1 MANELYISFLNGV
14 RFYTVDPAQQGQY
27 QTRHFDDY
35 WAKEQRK
42 NFEMP
47 VDYKQKWQTNDSF
60 PLQYESNFASIN
72 LKVIDCNQNTLIDQ
86 NAVQVRINKYLPGH
100 FVYENTISW
109 ASVPVGTYW
118 LLLTLG
124 GTTQMISEP
133 MEVAEEWPNTILY
146 EYSNSTFHG
155 DIVFETGIVLK
166 FRCESFIT
174 RLDPGNDRTA
184 YRDQKMNPTVLKSV
198 PFRVWKLIIGYP
210 TGVPDWV
217 IDLQNWIWSCDNV
230 LCDGK
235 SFAVSENSQFEETE
249 YDKVYPFRSWIL
261 NVQEG
266 VNRYSKIVNPEV
278 DPNKKLIVVGMIDST
293 LFGDTSENAGSNLV
307 PITDIN

>member
-1 MANELYISFLNGV
+1 MANEIVIPFANGV
-14 RFYTVDPAQQGQY
+14 RFYEVDPDQQSQY
-27 QTRHFDDY
+27 LTKHFDDY
-35 WAKEQRK
+35 WAKEQRR
-42 NFEMP
+42 NFETD
-47 VDYKQKWQTNDSF
+47 VEYKQKWQTNDSF

-72 LKVIDCNQNTLIDQ
+72 LKVIDCNQAAVIDQ
-86 NAVQVRINKYLPGH
+86 NAVQIRANKYLPGY

-109 ASVPVGTYW
+109 ASVPTGTYW

-133 MEVAEEWPNTILY
+133 MEIAEEWPNTILY
-146 EYSNSTFHG
+146 EYYNSTFHG
-155 DIVFETGIVLK
+155 DIVFETGIILK

-174 RLDPGNDRTA
+174 RLEPGNERTA

-198 PFRVWKLIIGYP
+198 PFRKWNLHIGHP

-217 IDLQNWIWSCDNV
+217 MDLMNWIWSCDNV
-230 LCDGK
+230 ACDGK
-235 SFAVSENSQFEETE
+235 SFAVAENANFEETE
-249 YDKVYPFRSWIL
+249 HDKVYPFRSWNLAI
-261 NVQEG
+261 QEG

-278 DPNKKLIVVGMIDST
+278 DPNKRLLVVGMIDST

-307 PITDIN
+307 PVESIN